1 MNRRW
6 VGLLIAV
13 FVACS
18 LSIAAEGAAPKSVI
32 LLIGDGMG
40 VSHITAGKYAKG
52 NLALER
58 FKTAGLLT
66 TYSQNALVTDSA
78 AAGTAL
84 ATGYKTY
91 NGAISISPD
100 RKPLKTLLEY
110 AEERGKDSGLVVS
123 CSITHATPACFV
135 AHVDDRRKETDIAGQ
150 IAASGVD
157 VFFGGGWGYFV
168 PKTTEGSYRTDE
180 SNLLA
185 RLSTTMKVIRT
196 PEEFA
201 ALGEERRVAGLFF
214 RQHPPAADER
224 KPSLSQ
230 MAAKAIDILSR
241 NRKGF
246 FLMIEGS
253 QIDWGAH
260 DNNKDRVIQEVTDFD
275 EAVGAA
281 MDFAQRDGRTLV
293 VVTAD
298 HETGGFAVLDGSVEN
313 KTITKGGFVTG
324 GHTAAM
330 VPVFAYG
337 PGSEI
342 LGGIHDNTFVART
355 IIGYWGGKIEAG
367 Q

>member
-6 VGLLIAV
+6 VGFLLAV
-13 FVACS
+13 FVAYS
-18 LSIAAEGAAPKSVI
+18 LSAAEGATPKNVI

-40 VSHITAGKYAKG
+40 VSHITAGKYVKG
-52 NLALER
+52 SLALER

-84 ATGYKTY
+84 ATGFKTY
-91 NGAISISPD
+91 NGAISVSPD
-100 RKPLKTLLEY
+100 RKSLKTILEY

-123 CSITHATPACFV
+123 CSITHATPASFV
-135 AHVDDRRKETDIAGQ
+135 AHVDDRSKETEIAGQ
-150 IAASGVD
+150 IAASGAD
-157 VFFGGGWGYFV
+157 VLFGGGWGYFV

-180 SNLLA
+180 TNLLA
-185 RLSTTMKVIRT
+185 KLATTMKVIQT
-196 PEEFA
+196 PEEFV
-201 ALGEERRVAGLFF
+201 ALGDERRVAGLFAQ
-214 RQHPPAADER
+214 QHPSAAGER

-253 QIDWGAH
+253 QIDWAAH
-260 DNNKDRVIQEVTDFD
+260 ENNKDRIIREVVDFD
-275 EAVGAA
+275 EAIGKA
-281 MDFAQRDGRTLV
+281 MDFAQRDGKTLV

-298 HETGGFAVLDGSVEN
+298 HETGGFAILEGSVEN
-313 KTITKGGFVTG
+313 QTITKGGFVTG
-324 GHTAAM
+324 GHSAAM
-330 VPVFAYG
+330 VPMFAYG
-337 PGSEI
+337 PGSEV

-367 Q
+367 K